1 MLEQVVRHQPTVLA
15 AYNTTVAFDRLKRLL
30 ATRVRR
36 RAVEK
41 KSEDK
46 ISDDVLKQI
55 TAGIALNKK
64 GPFL

>member
-1 MLEQVVRHQPTVLA
+1 MA
-15 AYNTTVAFDRLKRLL
+15 AYTTTVAFDRLKRLL

>member
-1 MLEQVVRHQPTVLA
+1 M
-15 AYNTTVAFDRLKRLL
+15 AFDRLKRLL
-30 ATRVRR
+30 ATRSRR

-41 KSEDK
+41 EREDE
-46 ISDDVLKQI
+46 ISDEVLKQI

>member
-1 MLEQVVRHQPTVLA
+1 LR
-15 AYNTTVAFDRLKRLL
+15 
-30 ATRVRR
+30 
-36 RAVEK
+36 K

-46 ISDDVLKQI
+46 ISDDVLEQI